1 MKPMFQGKAY
11 GIVTI
16 GERGQLVIPA
26 ELRKTFKIKTGDQLM
41 VFAKND
47 IKMINM
53 MPCTDFSE
61 FITQAKKMINRLGS
75 KMPKSIKS

>member
-1 MKPMFQGKAY
+1 MKPMFKGKAY

-26 ELRKTFKIKTGDQLM
+26 GLRKVFKIKTGDQLM
-41 VFAKND
+41 VFAKED

-53 MPCTDFSE
+53 MPCSDFSE
-61 FITQAKKMINRLGS
+61 FLMQAKKMINRLGR
-75 KMPKSIKS
+75 KVPKTMKR

>member
-1 MKPMFQGKAY
+1 MFQGKAY